1 MFVYFQSMLS
11 LELQY
16 FLFHFVAPFNGL
28 RGHRWERVS
37 DGSNHGRVVIGGE
50 MQSPRAHGGTAELD
64 SSPNIWTETC
74 PESELVAEIAG

>member
-1 MFVYFQSMLS
+1 MLS

-37 DGSNHGRVVIGGE
+37 DGSNHGRVVVGGE
-50 MQSPRAHGGTAELD
+50 MQRHRGSGTDGTIGLQA
-64 SSPNIWTETC
+64 NIWTETC
-74 PESELVAEIAG
+74 PESQLVAVVA